1 MLYLLL
7 ASFSSLLLSIIFKL
21 FSRYNIGHNQAIVVN
36 YIVCVITGCIT
47 FGEIPFEAA
56 MLSEPWM
63 PLIVFLG
70 FLFMAGFNVASRTV
84 QYFGMAISSVAQRM
98 SMAIS
103 VSFAIF
109 YYNEPYTFYKIIG
122 ILMALSAVVFIN
134 IPNKKE
140 DQSVATKDN
149 RLIVFPI
156 AIFFI
161 SAAIEI
167 SLQYLHT
174 VYQLLPHIESIV
186 LFASA
191 GLVGFVF
198 LTFKIL
204 FAGEKLES
212 KNIIAGIALGIPN
225 YFSIYYMLSA
235 LEHMGGSMV
244 YSLNNTIIVIG
255 AAVIGMLVFKE
266 KLSLVNLFGI
276 AMAIA
281 AIFLIA
287 F

>member
-47 FGEIPFEAA
+47 FGEIPFETA

-63 PLIVFLG
+63 PLMVFLG

-109 YYNEPYTFYKIIG
+109 YYNEPSTIYKIIG

-140 DQSVATKDN
+140 SSENQIKDPK
-149 RLIVFPI
+149 LIIFPI
-156 AIFFI
+156 SIFLI
-161 SAAIEI
+161 SAVIEI
-167 SLQYLHT
+167 ALQYLHT

-191 GLVGFVF
+191 GLVGLVY
-198 LTFKIL
+198 LAFKML

-212 KNIIAGIALGIPN
+212 KNILAGIALGIPN

-255 AAVIGMLVFKE
+255 AALVGMLVFKE
-266 KLSLVNLFGI
+266 KLSPVNLFGI